1 MPTAP
6 RVFISY
12 SHDSADHQASVLE
25 LAQRLRRDGI
35 AAELDQ
41 FHVNELVHWPRWCEE
56 QMRPENT
63 DYVLCVFTAEYA
75 RRVEGKVAAD
85 VGKGVFWEATLIY
98 NELYDDKGSR
108 RCVALLLA
116 GATDKDIPR
125 ILQNYTYFRLDRFGL
140 EESPATQG
148 YCNLYRL
155 LTGQASVVGATV
167 GEVHRLEPVPE
178 GEKRTDF
185 LELMQHIKTDTTAIR
200 DTQTEHSKLLQRILH
215 QAASYRR
222 GVLHQLPSPPEHF
235 TGRADEIIE
244 LLAALR
250 PTQSA
255 NDRSPDSAG
264 ASSGLPGTRS
274 VIISAVNGLG
284 GVGKTALATMA
295 AYALVDDYP
304 DLQLFLPLR
313 THSPQPRTAEQARDS
328 VLQALTPESRLPDDE
343 DTRWMLYRKLF
354 DAEDGKPC
362 AALVV
367 LDDVADDQQV
377 NLLKPPPPGV
387 VLVTSRRQLQ
397 SGQSLRLDRMVR
409 EDAINLLTAY
419 APRLQASQADL
430 LAKLCGDL
438 PVALRIAGGVLK
450 CYPSKPVAE
459 YLDELQH
466 DRLEGLRGES
476 AEDDVSRVFAA
487 SWRYMTVPEQ
497 QAFAALSIFQSHFG
511 RDAGKAV
518 IAAVQDHGNAPPPG
532 DEADELSHYIP
543 SPRPSPNPLPKGEG
557 VLRSGGGLGCN
568 AVELSAKSPSS
579 SGRGVGVRGVESVA
593 TPRFDRPHP
602 NPSPLGEG
610 TVELN
615 STALGLG
622 WGRVKSEASL
632 TSDRPHLYGTISPA
646 RLLDRLVHLNLLEYN
661 ETTQR
666 FDWHDLVREY
676 ASRQLTDE
684 EKEMARLAHA
694 DYYIAVA
701 ERADE
706 LYLQGHEAV
715 KQGLDLFDL
724 ERAQIETTFAWLS
737 DTAQYTA
744 RLIPLVNGV
753 THTSDLR
760 FHPRQ
765 QIAWLEMQL
774 NAARQSGHRAATCVQ
789 AAISCALGN
798 LGLAWA
804 VLGET
809 RKAIEYFEQAQII
822 NREIG
827 SRRDE
832 YTNLNN
838 LGNAWYLLGETCKAI
853 DYYEQGLVIDREIGD
868 RRGEGASLGSLG
880 IAWASLGEIRKAID
894 YNEECL
900 ELLRETGDRRGEGAA
915 LGNLGNAWADLGENR
930 KAIDYYEQQLVITSE
945 IGDRRGE
952 GIAMGN
958 LGVAWMNLGET
969 RKAIDYYEQALVID
983 REIGDRRGEGN
994 DLFNSALVYHL
1005 LGETVE
1011 AIHRAEAALAI
1022 CEAIEDP
1029 HAAMVRDTLAE
1040 WRG

>member
-12 SHDSADHQASVLE
+12 SHDSAEHQALVLE
-25 LAQRLRRDGI
+25 LAQQLRRDGI

-63 DYVLCVFTAEYA
+63 DYVLCVCTAEYA

-116 GATDKDIPR
+116 GATEKDIPR
-125 ILQNYTYFRLDRFGL
+125 VLKNYTYFPLERFGL
-140 EESPATQG
+140 EESPATLG
-148 YCNLYRL
+148 YSNLYRL
-155 LTGQASVVGATV
+155 LTGQASVVGEAV
-167 GEVHRLEPVPE
+167 GELHRLEPVPE
-178 GEKRTDF
+178 GEKKTDF

-200 DTQTEHSKLLQRILH
+200 DTQTEHSQLLQRILH

-235 TGRADEIIE
+235 TGRADEIVE
-244 LLAALR
+244 LLTALR
-250 PTQSA
+250 HTPST
-255 NDRSPDSAG
+255 NDHSPDSAG
-264 ASSGLPGTRS
+264 APSGLPGTHS
-274 VIISAVNGLG
+274 VVISAVNGLG

-328 VLQALTPESRLPDDE
+328 VLQALNPESRLPDDE

-387 VLVTSRRQLQ
+387 VIVTSRRQLQ
-397 SGQSLRLDRMVR
+397 CGESLHLDRMVR
-409 EDAINLLTAY
+409 EDAMGLLAAY
-419 APRLQASQADL
+419 APRLQTSQADL

-466 DRLEGLRGES
+466 DRLEGLRGDS
-476 AEDDVSRVFAA
+476 VEDDVSRVFAA
-487 SWRYMTVPEQ
+487 SWQNLTAPEQ

-518 IAAVQDHGNAPPPG
+518 IAAVQDH
-532 DEADELSHYIP
+532 DHK
-543 SPRPSPNPLPKGEG
+543 NPLPSGEG
-557 VLRSGGGLGCN
+557 RVRANNPHRSG
-568 AVELSAKSPSS
+568 A
-579 SGRGVGVRGVESVA
+579 
-593 TPRFDRPHP
+593 
-602 NPSPLGEG
+602 
-610 TVELN
+610 
-615 STALGLG
+615 
-622 WGRVKSEASL
+622 
-632 TSDRPHLYGTISPA
+632 ISPA

-661 ETTQR
+661 DTTQR

-676 ASRQLTDE
+676 ASRQLTDAE
-684 EKEMARLAHA
+684 ELTARLAHA
-694 DYYIAVA
+694 DYFIAVA
-701 ERADE
+701 SRAKE
-706 LYLQGHEAV
+706 LYKQGHEAV

-724 ERAQIETTFAWLS
+724 ERAQIENAFAWLS
-737 DTAQYTA
+737 GTAQNA
-744 RLIPLVNGV
+744 PRLIALVDGV
-753 THTSDLR
+753 AYTSDLR

-765 QIAWLEMQL
+765 RIAWLEAQL
-774 NAARQSGHRAATCVQ
+774 TAAQQAGDQ
-789 AAISCALGN
+789 AAIGAAFGNLGMALAKLGETHKAIDYVEQALTIVRKFGNKLGEATVLGN
-798 LGLAWA
+798 LGLAW
-804 VLGET
+804 
-809 RKAIEYFEQAQII
+809 Y
-822 NREIG
+822 
-827 SRRDE
+827 
-832 YTNLNN
+832 
-838 LGNAWYLLGETCKAI
+838 YLKELPKAI
-853 DYYEQGLVIDREIGD
+853 DYYEQHL
-868 RRGEGASLGSLG
+868 A
-880 IAWASLGEIRKAID
+880 IA
-894 YNEECL
+894 
-900 ELLRETGDRRGEGAA
+900 
-915 LGNLGNAWADLGENR
+915 
-930 KAIDYYEQQLVITSE
+930 
-945 IGDRRGE
+945 
-952 GIAMGN
+952 
-958 LGVAWMNLGET
+958 
-969 RKAIDYYEQALVID
+969 

-994 DLFNSALVYHL
+994 ALGNLGGVWIVLGELRKAINYYEQHFAIACEIGNPRGEGSALWNSALVYYQ
-1005 LGETVE
+1005 LGETDE
-1011 AIHRAEAALAI
+1011 AISRAEAALALLD
-1022 CEAIEDP
+1022 AIEDP
-1029 HAAMVRDTLAE
+1029 NAEMVRDTLAD
-1040 WRG
+1040 WRA